1 MRGLNDNPHLIFH
14 STTKRFESWGRA
26 AVENLSLTVLPGEV
40 VGLVGLNGAGK
51 TTAIRMSVGLCM
63 PTSGTVEVCGFDVS
77 REKVRASLHTGVVPE
92 FPNLDPGA
100 RALTLLRYFAGYRRL
115 TPSPTQGRCLRLLE
129 DVGLGGASALRVR
142 AYSQGMKKRL
152 ALAIALLGEPELLL
166 FDEILN
172 GLDPEGVAMV
182 RQMIRDWR
190 DEGRSILLSSHQLS
204 EVELLADRVAIMH
217 HGRLVRTLSQADL
230 GESSPN
236 MLRISVLNLD
246 EDGLAYLSTVGEVRR
261 SGGVVTI
268 SKPSRGADEI
278 NFELVKRGYRV
289 KNLTTDASALESQFL
304 SILDES
310 EAEKDFPS

>member
-1 MRGLNDNPHLIFH
+1 MRGPNDNPHLVFH
-14 STTKRFESWGRA
+14 STTKRFEPWGRA

-63 PTSGTVEVCGFDVS
+63 PTSGTIQVCGFDVS
-77 REKVRASLHTGVVPE
+77 REKVRASQHTGVVPE

-100 RALTLLRYFAGYRRL
+100 RALSLLRYFAGYHRS
-115 TPSPTQGRCLRLLE
+115 TSSSTQSRCLRLLE
-129 DVGLGGASALRVR
+129 KVGLGGDSALRVR

-172 GLDPEGVAMV
+172 GLDPQGVAMV
-182 RQMIRDWR
+182 RHMIRDWR

-230 GESSPN
+230 GESSPSI
-236 MLRISVLNLD
+236 LRISVLNLD
-246 EDGLAYLSTVGEVRR
+246 DDGMAYLSTVGEVRR
-261 SGGVVTI
+261 NGGVVTI
-268 SKPSRGADEI
+268 SKPRHGADEI
-278 NFELVKRGYRV
+278 NSELVKRGYRV

-304 SILDES
+304 RILE
-310 EAEKDFPS
+310 EAEAEEDLPS